1 HDRADPA
8 GRLRRQHGAAGGR
21 PVIVELIEK
30 QVGKAVD
37 FVRFVGLALRIQFT
51 RLPPRDV
58 FVTQFVDAG
67 WGSLSLLT
75 MLTIFAGLNLSV
87 QSYGSFERFGGQDLL
102 GMFAGI
108 GGVRELYPVMAA
120 VVCGARIG
128 ANLAA
133 SLANMK
139 ISEQIEA
146 LEVMAVDPLQY
157 LIAPRLWA
165 VTLALPLLCG
175 YADVIGLAAS
185 YGGAVWQLGLDP
197 GSFIAQ
203 VQEHVGL
210 ADTGT
215 GLFKGLIVDCM
226 VAIIS
231 CYHGYSVAKRDGAEG
246 VGFATNLAIVNGTVT
261 C

>member
-1 HDRADPA
+1 MQVT
-8 GRLRRQHGAAGGR
+8 GMITNMLRRAA
-21 PVIVELIEK
+21 
-30 QVGKAVD
+30 D

-58 FVTQFVDAG
+58 LVTQLVDAG
-67 WGSLSLLT
+67 WGSLALLT

-102 GMFAGI
+102 GMFAGV

-133 SLANMK
+133 SLANMR

-146 LEVMAVDPLQY
+146 LEVMAVDPVHY
-157 LIAPRLWA
+157 LVAPRLWA

-175 YADVIGLAAS
+175 YADVVGLAAS
-185 YGGAVWQLGLDP
+185 YAGAVWQLGLDP
-197 GSFIAQ
+197 GSFITQ
-203 VQEHVGL
+203 VQDHVGL
-210 ADTGT
+210 ADIGT
-215 GLFKGLIVDCM
+215 GLFKGLVM
-226 VAIIS
+226 GWLVAVIS
-231 CYHGYSVAKRDGAEG
+231 CFHGYNVAKRDGAEG
-246 VGFATNLAIVNGTVT
+246 VGIATNLAIVHGAVMCIVVNLILSWLIYG
-261 C
+261 